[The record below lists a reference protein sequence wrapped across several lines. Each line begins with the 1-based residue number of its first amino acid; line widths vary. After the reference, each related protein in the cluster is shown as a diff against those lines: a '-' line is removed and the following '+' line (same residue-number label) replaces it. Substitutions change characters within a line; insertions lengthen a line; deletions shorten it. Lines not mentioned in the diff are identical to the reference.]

1 MNENTTYFHL
11 CIRYECRDINMLGYS
26 TLTRDSSPDFSFNIC
41 QNKLM
46 KWIILV
52 LFPLRVN
59 YSQFHLLHGG
69 L

>member
-1 MNENTTYFHL
+1 MKTQLIFICVSDMNV
-11 CIRYECRDINMLGYS
+11 G
-26 TLTRDSSPDFSFNIC
+26 TLTCWVSSPDFSFNIC

-59 YSQFHLLHGG
+59 YSQFLLLHGG